1 LDWEYLFYTMD
12 EVRNFIFVAN
22 YCLGSKP
29 FFQNFSNAVKTAF
42 VRLYDLGLIT
52 RETRLV
58 QSFNE
63 NEPTMKE
70 QWFLKMTEMNR
81 ELLKDVEEE
90 SGKVC
95 FLC

>member
-1 LDWEYLFYTMD
+1 
-12 EVRNFIFVAN
+12 
-22 YCLGSKP
+22 
-29 FFQNFSNAVKTAF
+29 
-42 VRLYDLGLIT
+42 LGLIT